1 MEDNK
6 TEEDKIKVN
15 CDLITIKP
23 KQEQDT
29 SLVQANNN
37 IVNNVIVKN
46 AQTTDKVKD
55 VIDLAATSKALEKKE
70 TVEKIVE
77 EKTKELISDA
87 EKKKFES
94 EADKIRQEAEKVR
107 QEEEKQI
114 AELNKIKNTLLG
126 EIENLKAEDNKA
138 TEYFNAN
145 KSILRCVG
153 IREKLSLKAMHFWM
167 YPASFIY
174 ALFQIILFPFT
185 LVGFAVEQLLGI
197 VEAVCGKVAK
207 GGWKIA
213 IAIITGIVII
223 GLIVGIYWVVTH
235 YAVTLFK

>member
-1 MEDNK
+1 MEQ
-6 TEEDKIKVN
+6 EELKV
-15 CDLITIKP
+15 DA
-23 KQEQDT
+23 
-29 SLVQANNN
+29 SLVKVEKSKEIGIPAADDN
-37 IVNNVIVKN
+37 IVTDIIVKT
-46 AQTTDKVKD
+46 AQASNQVKD

-70 TVEKIVE
+70 TVDKIVD

-87 EKKKFES
+87 EKKKIES
-94 EADKIRQEAEKVR
+94 ETEKIRQEAEKVR
-107 QEEEKQI
+107 KEEEKQI

-126 EIENLKAEDNKA
+126 EIDNLKAEDDKA
-138 TEYFNAN
+138 TAYFNAN

-174 ALFQIILFPFT
+174 ALFQVILFPFT

-207 GGWKIA
+207 GGWKIVVA
-213 IAIITGIVII
+213 ILTGIVIV
-223 GLIVGIYWVVTH
+223 GLIVGIYYLVTH
-235 YAVTLFK
+235 YAIQLFN

>member
-1 MEDNK
+1 ME
-6 TEEDKIKVN
+6 EEKLKV
-15 CDLITIKP
+15 DVSSLTTVKS

-29 SLVQANNN
+29 SLVNVEGN
-37 IVNNVIVKN
+37 IVSDVIIKN
-46 AQTTDKVKD
+46 AKASDKVKD

-87 EKKKFES
+87 EKKKIES
-94 EADKIRQEAEKVR
+94 EAEKIRQEAEKVR
-107 QEEEKQI
+107 KEEEKQI

-126 EIENLKAEDNKA
+126 EIENLKAEDDKA
-138 TEYFNAN
+138 TAYFNAN

-197 VEAVCGKVAK
+197 VESVCGKVAK
-207 GGWKIA
+207 GGWKIVVA
-213 IAIITGIVII
+213 IVTGIVIV
-223 GLIVGIYWVVTH
+223 GLIVGIYYLVTH
-235 YAVTLFK
+235 YAIQIFN